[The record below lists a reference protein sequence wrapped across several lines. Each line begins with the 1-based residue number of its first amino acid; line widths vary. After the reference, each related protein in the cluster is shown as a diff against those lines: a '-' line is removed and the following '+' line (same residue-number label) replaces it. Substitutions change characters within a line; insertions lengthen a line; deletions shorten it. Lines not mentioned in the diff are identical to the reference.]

1 MFKTKKEIIKI
12 QAEVTSPIDT
22 GVVFWSH
29 DRGTAKLIFQLQKD
43 YMNQPLSA
51 GTIVPILL
59 EFNSDTAKGGRGRH
73 IYNAT
78 IEDSLESIVSIVLE
92 DNILGYQGR
101 VDGSVYIELP
111 DSRSLDTAGRF
122 TFDIKRS
129 PIDENVPELED
140 YYYKGFTDVNEQ
152 YEELVKK
159 IDSAKVDLDNA
170 VKDANF
176 SLDTKITEVENRI
189 QQSVEEFEDADFY
202 SKNESKE
209 MFVERSDISDKDTAE
224 KAVSE
229 NVVMTPY
236 STNASVFKNYGQPF
250 TAATKFVAHRGN
262 NYFYPENSIVAFEKT
277 TRHWGAE
284 TDIQLTTD
292 GKWYCFHDRTVDRM
306 TNGTGNFMDKT
317 SSQIEA
323 LRLDAG
329 KGINTLSDTEKKIPT
344 FDQYLNAC
352 VKARTVPVIEITPLK
367 TDFSDAQLDSIVT
380 AIRRRGLENKC
391 VIICFTYEVLVKMRQ
406 RLPATVMHWLISE
419 YTIDMFDKCRQ
430 SNLVASLDHTKAT
443 VTQSLIDQYHD
454 VGMQFALWTV
464 PYNDHQKYSEM
475 GVDYI
480 TTDSASGNL
489 RYFEPALRSGMK
501 ANKTDLTGPTYIEEM
516 SNGEIHIRVNVTGGQ
531 NDVGVYICAL
541 ESWAIPRHSLTL
553 IGYVRSTKVTGFS
566 FVPVAV
572 GVGGYS
578 AQDASTA
585 DPNIKFGY
593 LCTGT
598 NWEQRS
604 SYAAFDLFYRI

>member
-1 MFKTKKEIIKI
+1 
-12 QAEVTSPIDT
+12 
-22 GVVFWSH
+22 
-29 DRGTAKLIFQLQKD
+29 
-43 YMNQPLSA
+43 
-51 GTIVPILL
+51 
-59 EFNSDTAKGGRGRH
+59 
-73 IYNAT
+73 
-78 IEDSLESIVSIVLE
+78 
-92 DNILGYQGR
+92 
-101 VDGSVYIELP
+101 
-111 DSRSLDTAGRF
+111 
-122 TFDIKRS
+122 
-129 PIDENVPELED
+129 
-140 YYYKGFTDVNEQ
+140 
-152 YEELVKK
+152 
-159 IDSAKVDLDNA
+159 
-170 VKDANF
+170 
-176 SLDTKITEVENRI
+176 
-189 QQSVEEFEDADFY
+189 
-202 SKNESKE
+202 
-209 MFVERSDISDKDTAE
+209 
-224 KAVSE
+224 
-229 NVVMTPY
+229 
-236 STNASVFKNYGQPF
+236 VFKNYGQPF

-464 PYNDHQKYSEM
+464 P
-475 GVDYI
+475 
-480 TTDSASGNL
+480 
-489 RYFEPALRSGMK
+489 
-501 ANKTDLTGPTYIEEM
+501 
-516 SNGEIHIRVNVTGGQ
+516 
-531 NDVGVYICAL
+531 
-541 ESWAIPRHSLTL
+541 
-553 IGYVRSTKVTGFS
+553 
-566 FVPVAV
+566 
-572 GVGGYS
+572 
-578 AQDASTA
+578 
-585 DPNIKFGY
+585 
-593 LCTGT
+593 
-598 NWEQRS
+598 
-604 SYAAFDLFYRI
+604 

>member
-1 MFKTKKEIIKI
+1 MYKTKKEIIKI

-29 DRGTAKLIFQLQKD
+29 DKGTAKLQFQLQKD
-43 YMNQPLSA
+43 SLNQALPT
-51 GTIVPILL
+51 GTVVPIPL
-59 EFNSDTAKGGRGRH
+59 EFNSKTAEGGRGRH

-78 IEDSLESIVSIVLE
+78 IEDSIEGIVSIVLE

-122 TFDIKRS
+122 NFYIKRS
-129 PIDENVPELED
+129 PIDESVPELED

-159 IDSAKVDLDNA
+159 IDLEKEKINQTISQVHEDLNSAA
-170 VKDANF
+170 
-176 SLDTKITEVENRI
+176 SEVESKVNNAI
-189 QQSVEEFEDADFY
+189 EEFENADFY
-202 SKNESKE
+202 SQKESRE
-209 MFVERSDISDKDTAE
+209 AFIGRSEISDLITAE
-224 KAVSE
+224 NAISKTAI
-229 NVVMTPY
+229 MTPFN
-236 STNASVFKNYGQPF
+236 TNTAILKNYGQSF

-292 GKWYCFHDRTVDRM
+292 DKWYCFHDRTVDRM

-352 VKARTVPVIEITPLK
+352 IKARTVPVIEITPLK

-380 AIRRRGLENKC
+380 AIRRRGLENEC

-406 RLPATVMHWLISE
+406 RLPATVMHWLISD

-454 VGMQFALWTV
+454 VGMEFALWTV

-489 RYFEPALRSGMK
+489 RYFEPALRSGMLP
-501 ANKTDLTGPTYIEEM
+501 NSLDLSGPTYIEET

-553 IGYVRSTKVTGFS
+553 IGYVRSTKVTGLT
-566 FVPVAV
+566 FVPVSV

-578 AQDASTA
+578 ANDSTIA

-593 LCTGT
+593 LTTGT
-598 NWEQRS
+598 NWEQRAT
-604 SYAAFDLFYRI
+604 YAAFDVFYRI

>member
-1 MFKTKKEIIKI
+1 MFKTNNETIIIDAK
-12 QAEVTSPIDT
+12 ATAPINT

-129 PIDENVPELED
+129 PIDEDIPELED
-140 YYYKGFTDVNEQ
+140 YYYAGFFDVNKQ
-152 YEELVKK
+152 YVEINAK

-224 KAVSE
+224 TAVSE

-236 STNASVFKNYGQPF
+236 STNTSVFKNYGQPF

-262 NYFYPENSIVAFEKT
+262 NYFYP
-277 TRHWGAE
+277 
-284 TDIQLTTD
+284 
-292 GKWYCFHDRTVDRM
+292 
-306 TNGTGNFMDKT
+306 
-317 SSQIEA
+317 
-323 LRLDAG
+323 
-329 KGINTLSDTEKKIPT
+329 
-344 FDQYLNAC
+344 
-352 VKARTVPVIEITPLK
+352 
-367 TDFSDAQLDSIVT
+367 
-380 AIRRRGLENKC
+380 
-391 VIICFTYEVLVKMRQ
+391 
-406 RLPATVMHWLISE
+406 
-419 YTIDMFDKCRQ
+419 
-430 SNLVASLDHTKAT
+430 
-443 VTQSLIDQYHD
+443 
-454 VGMQFALWTV
+454 
-464 PYNDHQKYSEM
+464 
-475 GVDYI
+475 
-480 TTDSASGNL
+480 
-489 RYFEPALRSGMK
+489 
-501 ANKTDLTGPTYIEEM
+501 
-516 SNGEIHIRVNVTGGQ
+516 
-531 NDVGVYICAL
+531 
-541 ESWAIPRHSLTL
+541 
-553 IGYVRSTKVTGFS
+553 
-566 FVPVAV
+566 
-572 GVGGYS
+572 
-578 AQDASTA
+578 
-585 DPNIKFGY
+585 
-593 LCTGT
+593 
-598 NWEQRS
+598 
-604 SYAAFDLFYRI
+604 

>member
-1 MFKTKKEIIKI
+1 MFKTKKEIIII
-12 QAEVTSPIDT
+12 QAEATSPIDT

-29 DRGTAKLIFQLQKD
+29 DKGTARLIFQLKKD
-43 YMNQPLSA
+43 GLNQSISE
-51 GTIVPILL
+51 GTIVPVCL
-59 EFNSDTAKGGRGRH
+59 EFNSETAKTGRGRH
-73 IYNAT
+73 IYHAVIDDAING
-78 IEDSLESIVSIVLE
+78 IVSIVLE
-92 DNILGYQGR
+92 DNILGYVGR
-101 VDGSVYIELP
+101 VDGSIYIELP
-111 DSRSLDTAGRF
+111 DRRSLDTAGRF
-122 TFDIKRS
+122 TFDINRS
-129 PIDENVPELED
+129 PIDEDIPELED
-140 YYYKGFTDVNEQ
+140 YYYAGFSDVNKQFVEISA
-152 YEELVKK
+152 K

-189 QQSVEEFEDADFY
+189 QQSVKEFEDADFY

-224 KAVSE
+224 TAVSK

-236 STNASVFKNYGQPF
+236 STNTSVFKNYGQPF

-489 RYFEPALRSGMK
+489 RYFEPTLRSGMQQ
-501 ANKTDLTGPTYIEEM
+501 NNTERYGPTYIEET
-516 SNGEIHIRVNVTGGQ
+516 SNGEIHIRVNVSEGQ
-531 NDVGVYICAL
+531 NDLGVYICAL
-541 ESWAIPRHSLTL
+541 ESWAIPRYSLNL
-553 IGYVRSTKVTGFS
+553 IGYVRTTKVEGFT
-566 FVPVAV
+566 FVPVSV

-578 AQDASTA
+578 ANDSSIADST
-585 DPNIKFGY
+585 IHFGY

-598 NWEQRS
+598 NWPQRS
-604 SYAAFDLFYRI
+604 SYAAFDIFYRV